1 MSRPTSSLAYISN
14 LQHLIA
20 MWWFPGYLL
29 SKREGQPGTPEKPL
43 SDLGRV
49 SYTAYW
55 KSVILEYLHHI
66 KNKSSFSIQE
76 VVKEKAMYPA
86 DVAYTL
92 NILGFFKRDSNNQWV
107 DSITEIFHIF
117 TKVASHNNGSYV
129 LSSGIRILFK

>member
-1 MSRPTSSLAYISN
+1 MLSYPYLFYGHARTNSVLRS
-14 LQHLIA
+14 
-20 MWWFPGYLL
+20 GYLL

-55 KSVILEYLHHI
+55 KSIVLEYLYHI
-66 KNKSSFSIQE
+66 KNKNTFSIQE
-76 VVKEKAMYPA
+76 VVKDKAMYPA

-107 DSITEIFHIF
+107 QLHLAQLLQTFMVSLISGFVVLDVRFAL
-117 TKVASHNNGSYV
+117 KVRPG
-129 LSSGIRILFK
+129 L

>member
-1 MSRPTSSLAYISN
+1 MFWILHVCKFRFFVLWYHYCLLINSS
-14 LQHLIA
+14 IA
-20 MWWFPGYLL
+20 GYLL

-55 KSVILEYLHHI
+55 KSVLLEYLYQMRQHTTF
-66 KNKSSFSIQE
+66 NIQE

-92 NILGFFKRDSNNQWV
+92 NILSFFKRDV
-107 DSITEIFHIF
+107 
-117 TKVASHNNGSYV
+117 NGQ
-129 LSSGIRILFK
+129 